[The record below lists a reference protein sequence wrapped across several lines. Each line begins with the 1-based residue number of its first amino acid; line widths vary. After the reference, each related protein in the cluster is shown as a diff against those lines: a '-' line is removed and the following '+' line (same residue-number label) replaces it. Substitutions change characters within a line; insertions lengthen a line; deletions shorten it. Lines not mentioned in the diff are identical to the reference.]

1 MREQGVRGI
10 LVYCADYRCSTGSIA
25 ERVPDTRI
33 IQGSGKARNNPSD
46 STHARESRTVCQSQH
61 TTPSATMLAC
71 DCRNWRGAF
80 SPPLTWARR
89 EWRALLRSVSPAD
102 MG

>member
-33 IQGSGKARNNPSD
+33 IQGCEKRGITRPTRPMPANPEQCVNPS
-46 STHARESRTVCQSQH
+46 TQRLARLC
-61 TTPSATMLAC
+61 
-71 DCRNWRGAF
+71 
-80 SPPLTWARR
+80 
-89 EWRALLRSVSPAD
+89 
-102 MG
+102 